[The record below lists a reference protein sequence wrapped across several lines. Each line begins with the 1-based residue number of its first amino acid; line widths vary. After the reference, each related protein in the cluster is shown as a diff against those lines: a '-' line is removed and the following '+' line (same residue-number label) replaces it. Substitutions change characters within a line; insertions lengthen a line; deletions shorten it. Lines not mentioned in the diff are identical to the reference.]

1 MARSSTSFVPG
12 SRTGKG
18 RPKGSP
24 NKVSSEVR
32 AIAKALVEDRAYR
45 EGLQERLRDGTA
57 APAVEV
63 MLWNYAYGKPKNELA
78 LTLDIMSQQ
87 QLANLRQLGVST
99 GEQEALLL
107 EAGNDVVDGVVVRGT
122 AGQSN
127 TK

>member
-1 MARSSTSFVPG
+1 VARNITTFAAG
-12 SRTGKG
+12 NHTGKG

-32 AIAKALVEDRAYR
+32 AIARALVEDRAYR
-45 EGLQERLRDGTA
+45 RALQERLRDGTA

-63 MLWNYAYGKPKNELA
+63 MLWNYAYGKPKDELA
-78 LTLDIMSQQ
+78 LTLDIMIQQ

-99 GEQEALLL
+99 GEEEALLL
-107 EAGNDVVDGVVVRGT
+107 EAGSVVDGVLVRST
-122 AGQSN
+122 PEQSN